1 MMVLVAQTA
10 ARPRQQRTTNLLVVV
25 VVVVVVTAAAAVMPR
40 ARASLVLSTRAESP
54 SQPAAAPRS
63 RAPKHPPPPRLGC
76 AASTP
81 SVSIP

>member
-10 ARPRQQRTTNLLVVV
+10 ARPRQQRTTNLLVV